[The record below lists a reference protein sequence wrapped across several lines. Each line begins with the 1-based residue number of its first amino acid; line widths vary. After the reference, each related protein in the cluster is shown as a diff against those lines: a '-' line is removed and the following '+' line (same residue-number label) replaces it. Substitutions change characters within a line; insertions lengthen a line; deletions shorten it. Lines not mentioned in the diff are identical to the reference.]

1 MQQLWVGIHPL
12 LPPLPRRK
20 VIQGGSVHG
29 HAPGT
34 ACGQAA
40 SRLSGPN
47 RRVFGGVPL
56 TLVACGCAANGRNP
70 QSGLRQIAPAG
81 PAAERIRRSR

>member
-12 LPPLPRRK
+12 LLPLPRRK
-20 VIQGGSVHG
+20 GHSGQSFHG
-29 HAPGT
+29 HAPGM

-47 RRVFGGVPL
+47 RRSFGGVPL

-70 QSGLRQIAPAG
+70 QSGLRQIALAG
-81 PAAERIRRSR
+81 PAGERIWRSR